1 MTSDGAHKNAATLR
15 RRLPPLYLEQVWLI
29 RLRWLAGLGTV
40 AGGLYEWRYTHWYN
54 QGLAVPYVG
63 AAILIYNVVLWL
75 LVRGNRETVG
85 RWSQS
90 FLRGLAW
97 VQILLDLGCLTYLTV
112 LTGGYLSPVR
122 SLFVLHM
129 VFASLLLPRA
139 MAFAV
144 CGTAVGKLQVA
155 LALTGQWPT
164 DAKSQVI
171 GVGWGLTL
179 LATVYLANRITRSLR
194 DQERRL
200 LRRHRRIRAMAIRL
214 RRQQQALI
222 QQEKMVALGQMAAGV
237 AHEVANPLASMD
249 GLLQLLERRPD
260 RITPENL
267 VRLREQIARIHQIV
281 RQLTTFSHPG
291 DEVWQTGS
299 INDAVTR
306 VLNVLRFDRRL
317 QGVTV
322 LCELEPEL
330 PPCQLQPTS
339 FDQVLVNLVV
349 NALDAMETSAER
361 KLTIRTS
368 VMEGQCRLEIHDT
381 GAGIAPDHLRRLF
394 EPFFTTKPVGK
405 GTGLGLS
412 ISYSLVRKHGGTI
425 RVQSQLGHGTTFII
439 SLPMQFS
446 PQTASRV

>member
-1 MTSDGAHKNAATLR
+1 MTSDGSNKLASALR
-15 RRLPPLYLEQVWLI
+15 RRLPALYLEQVWLI
-29 RLRWLAGLGTV
+29 RLRWLAGLGAV
-40 AGGLYEWRYTHWYN
+40 GGGLYEWCYTHWYD
-54 QGLAVPYVG
+54 QGLAVPLVG
-63 AAILIYNVVLWL
+63 AGILIYNAVLWL
-75 LVRGNRETVG
+75 LVRCNRETVG
-85 RWSQS
+85 RWSQA

-97 VQILLDLGCLTYLTV
+97 AQILLDLVCLTYLTV
-112 LTGGYLSPVR
+112 LTGGYQSPLR

-144 CGTAVGKLQVA
+144 CGTAIALLQGA
-155 LALTGQWPT
+155 LALTGQWPR
-164 DAKSQVI
+164 DAKSQLI

-179 LATVYLANRITRSLR
+179 LATVYLANRITRSLHA
-194 DQERRL
+194 QERRL
-200 LRRHRRIRAMAIRL
+200 LRRHRRIRAMAVRL
-214 RRQQQALI
+214 RRQQQALV

-267 VRLREQIARIHQIV
+267 LRLREQIARIHQIV

-291 DEVWQTGS
+291 DAVWQTGS

-306 VLNVLRFDRRL
+306 VLNVLRFDSRL
-317 QGVTV
+317 YGVTV
-322 LCELEPEL
+322 NCELDPQL

-349 NALDAMETSAER
+349 NALDALESSPQR
-361 KLTIRTS
+361 ILTIRTTT
-368 VMEGQCRLEIHDT
+368 VEGLCRLEIHDT
-381 GAGIAPDHLRRLF
+381 GVGIAPEHLRRLF

-425 RVQSQLGHGTTFII
+425 RVQSQLGQGTTFII
-439 SLPMQFS
+439 SLPCQS
-446 PQTASRV
+446 IPQSASQV